1 VVGRELT
8 VPSADQAFDDRG
20 SLTDRNLVLEL
31 EGVLVELLY
40 TADPRQVVERQ
51 PTDGLAASD

>member
-1 VVGRELT
+1 
-8 VPSADQAFDDRG
+8 
-20 SLTDRNLVLEL
+20 VLDL

-40 TADPRQVVERQ
+40 TADPRQDVELQ